1 MWNELVKVIKY
12 DKVSQEDK
20 DHARLLLNHLD
31 TAGGIHLIRKEITY
45 FLEDMVEKYGEIPTK
60 ITMEQKLKET
70 IDELEKFKQYW
81 ANKLKCRDEIIM
93 ISKRVHEYFNEIK
106 YLENQIEKYK

>member
-12 DKVSQEDK
+12 DKVEEEDK
-20 DHARLLLNHLD
+20 NYARLLLSHLD
-31 TAGGIHLIRKEITY
+31 TAGGIHFLRKEITY
-45 FLEDMVEKYGEIPTK
+45 FLENMVEKYGEIPTK
-60 ITMEQKLKET
+60 ITIEQKLKET
-70 IDELEKFKQYW
+70 IDELENFKQYW
-81 ANKLKCRDEIIM
+81 ANKPKCRDEIIM